1 MSSTALNARSTRWRR
16 TAPMAVAESSAMTW
30 KKEIA
35 SSVAPLRARRWQH
48 PSGGPGV
55 ELIRGLRSAQILIGR
70 LDGPKAAIAFG

>member
-1 MSSTALNARSTRWRR
+1 
-16 TAPMAVAESSAMTW
+16 MTW